1 MAQQNTNISVKTD
14 GDTLS
19 ASEFN
24 DLNQSINDNSQD
36 FESRATTLLG
46 ESESNELRI
55 TIIEDTV
62 TSNIASYSTANL
74 PNDLTNGTIVYDTD
88 QEIPVYIKSGSWYR
102 LSDDTEIV

>member
-36 FESRATTLLG
+36 FESRQPH
-46 ESESNELRI
+46 
-55 TIIEDTV
+55 
-62 TSNIASYSTANL
+62 Y
-74 PNDLTNGTIVYDTD
+74 
-88 QEIPVYIKSGSWYR
+88 
-102 LSDDTEIV
+102 